1 MNDKEKA
8 IISGI
13 TVVITMIKLIV
24 QHRGQVKREMYR
36 VLKNVKDFQKTIKSF
51 EHLNV
56 LKESKVTDRIITEL
70 NCLNDMYGEGRD
82 LEKILGGYL
91 V

>member
-24 QHRGQVKREMYR
+24 HRGQVKKR
-36 VLKNVKDFQKTIKSF
+36 NV
-51 EHLNV
+51 
-56 LKESKVTDRIITEL
+56 
-70 NCLNDMYGEGRD
+70 
-82 LEKILGGYL
+82 
-91 V
+91 

>member
-24 QHRGQVKREMYR
+24 QHRGQVKKR
-36 VLKNVKDFQKTIKSF
+36 NV
-51 EHLNV
+51 
-56 LKESKVTDRIITEL
+56 
-70 NCLNDMYGEGRD
+70 
-82 LEKILGGYL
+82 
-91 V
+91 

>member
-24 QHRGQVKREMYR
+24 QHR
-36 VLKNVKDFQKTIKSF
+36 VLQRILFDAIICRIRKIKISHF
-51 EHLNV
+51 
-56 LKESKVTDRIITEL
+56 
-70 NCLNDMYGEGRD
+70 
-82 LEKILGGYL
+82 
-91 V
+91 

>member
-24 QHRGQVKREMYR
+24 QHRGQVKK
-36 VLKNVKDFQKTIKSF
+36 KNV
-51 EHLNV
+51 
-56 LKESKVTDRIITEL
+56 
-70 NCLNDMYGEGRD
+70 
-82 LEKILGGYL
+82 
-91 V
+91 